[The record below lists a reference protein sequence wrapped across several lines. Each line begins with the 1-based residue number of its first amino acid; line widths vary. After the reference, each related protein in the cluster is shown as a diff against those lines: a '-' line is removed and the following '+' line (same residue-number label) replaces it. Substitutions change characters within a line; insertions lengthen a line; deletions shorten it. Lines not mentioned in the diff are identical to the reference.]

1 MNELYTS
8 IQTDYNTSIVQQKE
22 YLNHFS
28 RMQKDAHK
36 QLEDMFMFMWI
47 VMNRKASMLVKKE
60 EEENQLREVVVDHFR
75 SIIEYKVKE
84 IQIKVV
90 LFLYDNE

>member
-1 MNELYTS
+1 
-8 IQTDYNTSIVQQKE
+8 
-22 YLNHFS
+22 
-28 RMQKDAHK
+28 
-36 QLEDMFMFMWI
+36 
-47 VMNRKASMLVKKE
+47 MLVKKE